1 MVMPAARRKAKYA
14 SKFDPAVIEMRLI
27 AVKNAAIANADDA
40 FDDIYA
46 MEAAAQTVMNEEG
59 TITSDR
65 PKYYNF
71 CREIFKAVRNGVAD
85 PALTSMVTLELGP
98 KYEALGCT
106 ASTLIA
112 LALGVFSITLPP

>member
-1 MVMPAARRKAKYA
+1 MVMPASRRKAKYA
-14 SKFDPAVIEMRLI
+14 SKFDPAVIQMRLT
-27 AVKNAAIANADDA
+27 AIKANAIINADAA

-46 MEAAAQTVMNEEG
+46 MEASAQTVMNEEG
-59 TITSDR
+59 TLTNDR

-71 CREIFKAVRNGVAD
+71 CREIFKAVRNGVTD
-85 PALTSMVTLELGP
+85 PSLTSMVTLELGP

-106 ASTLIA
+106 GSTLIA